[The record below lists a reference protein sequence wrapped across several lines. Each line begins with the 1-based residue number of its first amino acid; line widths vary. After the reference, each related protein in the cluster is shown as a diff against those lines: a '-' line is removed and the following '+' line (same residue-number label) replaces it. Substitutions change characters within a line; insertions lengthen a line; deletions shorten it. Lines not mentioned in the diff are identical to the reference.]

1 MNERCRRPGETVKR
15 ELCEIR
21 ELSIAYAEVRALLK
35 PNPIRFLQPAAE
47 AGLQHAGEILT
58 TLETDVAGLH
68 LERQVVVGI
77 GPYREIPP
85 PASLLRIPVWW
96 HAVADAQRY
105 PMLDGW
111 LEVYPRSTSTT
122 RLSLQGSY
130 TPPFGALGA
139 TLDRIIL
146 GKVAEDSVSH
156 LVDDIA
162 FRIVEA
168 WHSERGDA
176 PATNGV

>member
-1 MNERCRRPGETVKR
+1 MKR

-21 ELSIAYAEVRALLK
+21 ELAIPYADVRALLK

-58 TLETDVAGLH
+58 TLETDLAGIH
-68 LERQVVVGI
+68 LERQVVVGV

-96 HAVADAQRY
+96 HAVDDAQRY
-105 PMLDGW
+105 PMMDGW
-111 LEVYPRSTSTT
+111 LEVYPRSATAT
-122 RLSLQGSY
+122 RLCLQGSY
-130 TPPFGALGA
+130 TPPFGAIGA
-139 TLDRIIL
+139 TFDRIIM
-146 GKVAEDSVSH
+146 GKVAEDSVAH

-162 FRIVEA
+162 FRIVEV
-168 WHSERGDA
+168 WHLDRGDA
-176 PATNGV
+176 PAASGQA